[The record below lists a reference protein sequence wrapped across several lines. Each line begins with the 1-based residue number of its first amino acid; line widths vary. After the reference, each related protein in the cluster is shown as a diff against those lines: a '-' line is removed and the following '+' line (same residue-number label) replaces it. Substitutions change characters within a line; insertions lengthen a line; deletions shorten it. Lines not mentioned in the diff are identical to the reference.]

1 MVVLGGINIALNL
14 ESANKTVWS
23 ICLGAGLALNIGSV
37 LTQAWTPVASIDPA
51 TIDFHIDI
59 PSGNEFSAES
69 ILKFPQVYWQYTVA
83 GANYMM
89 GPATKLLLV
98 LTAIGAMIKLSLDLV
113 SGDKVR
119 YFAELILETGVYFFL
134 ITNWYGDTGLNI
146 MGTLCAGFEELG
158 QKAGGS
164 GAFVITNNDVSR
176 GMVSND
182 ILGNSATIFLKSVEN
197 GVFSITSP
205 IASIMTGLMLL
216 VILILLILTGI
227 EMFMARIEFWT
238 LAMATIPLIPFAA
251 LPQTR
256 FLFTSA
262 LNGMMNLA
270 IKVSVIA
277 FISTV
282 SSKILTD
289 YITEFAKIGKDQ
301 ANGNFA
307 LYIQAL
313 LVSLLLYIIIK
324 LIPDIVSSL
333 LSGTP
338 SLKGASM
345 KQMAT
350 QAANTAVQAGA
361 AVATGATSV
370 AASGFKAAGTAAAG
384 GAKFGG
390 LGAGLNAAGGAMLTG
405 GKDMMARALIGTK
418 NANNSGGSGGGD
430 MRSGGLL
437 SGAYN
442 AVQQGKQIG
451 KAFNSAKEDGTFKTA
466 TGMTGVDKAMDF
478 AKDVKQNGIGT
489 AASNVVNSGFNKLTD
504 AVSNNPYTTAKDAAK
519 NPKPSAGSQ
528 TTTSTSTSSTTT
540 STPSRSNLANKV
552 NQGYKPTGNNNTPK
566 K

>member
-59 PSGNEFSAES
+59 PSGSEFSVDS
-69 ILKFPQVYWQYTVA
+69 IMKFPDVYRKYTVA

-164 GAFVITNNDVSR
+164 GAFIVTNNDVSR

-313 LVSLLLYIIIK
+313 LVAALLYLIIK
-324 LIPDIVSSL
+324 KIPDLVSSL

-338 SLKGASM
+338 KLEGASM

-384 GAKFGG
+384 GKGGFGQ

-405 GKDMMARALIGTK
+405 GKDMMARALIGSK
-418 NANNSGGSGGGD
+418 NSNDAAGGGGG

-442 AVQQGKQIG
+442 AVQRGKQMG
-451 KAFNSAKEDGTFKTA
+451 QQFNSAKEDGTFKTA
-466 TGMTGVDKAMDF
+466 TGMTGVDKARDI
-478 AKDVKQNGIGT
+478 AKDPVK
-489 AASNVVNSGFNKLTD
+489 AASNFATKLEN
-504 AVSNNPYTTAKDAAK
+504 AVANNPYSSAKAAAN

-540 STPSRSNLANKV
+540 STPNRSNLANKV